1 MSNNKQKNKKSNSAA
16 NAKQKEIDQPNTVEQ
31 NQPKEKQ
38 TSQKSLKKK
47 STGQFDVSVITE
59 WISKYKRYIGAVVLF
74 ALMVVVLIKTSDR
87 QPQQKPEEVVTEEQ
101 DTQDVLTEEFQVD
114 AIPQI
119 NDLIKNYYENYSSGN
134 VDQLENFA
142 KPISDTEKSY
152 VALFSQYVESYNDL
166 KCYTKRGLTEGEY
179 VVSVYMN
186 MKFKDIKTAAPGL
199 DFFYV
204 RTDENGDYYIDN
216 AYSQF
221 NQSNMEESTQADVQS
236 LINEFERAEDVT
248 DLMASVQEEY
258 EAAVK
263 KDADLDKMVSTT
275 LPAAISEWAK
285 SLTEAKPQDEQTDEE
300 QKDDSETKLEG
311 NDKEEADKE
320 ETNQTD
326 KSDEK
331 ADAQTTTKKTRVVYA
346 KDTINL
352 RKKPSTNSSV
362 LKQIAVGTKFKM
374 YTGSDTKGWVKVKV
388 GSKVGYVKK
397 KYLTTQK
404 SKVPDITDQDNDTA
418 ISLPEGKKITLS
430 DSVNVRK
437 SMSET
442 AEKVGLAYRGDTVE
456 VIQSYQEGWT
466 KVKWNG
472 EVGYIKT
479 DLIK

>member
-1 MSNNKQKNKKSNSAA
+1 MSNNKQTNKKSNSAA
-16 NAKQKEIDQPNTVEQ
+16 NTKQKEIDQSNTLEQ
-31 NQPKEKQ
+31 KQNKEKQ
-38 TSQKSLKKK
+38 TQKKSLKKK
-47 STGQFDVSVITE
+47 STGQFDISAITE
-59 WISKYKRYIGAVVLF
+59 WISKYKRHIGAVVLF
-74 ALMVVVLIKTSDR
+74 ALMVLILVKESDR
-87 QPQQKPEEVVTEEQ
+87 QPQETPEEVVTEEQ

-142 KPISDTEKSY
+142 KPVSDTEKSY

-204 RTDENGDYYIDN
+204 RTDENGNYYIDN

-236 LINEFERAEDVT
+236 LINEFEQAEDVA

-258 EAAVK
+258 EAAVE

-300 QKDDSETKLEG
+300 QKDDSETKP
-311 NDKEEADKE
+311 EESDQE
-320 ETNQTD
+320 ETAQTD
-326 KSDEK
+326 ASDETSNE
-331 ADAQTTTKKTRVVYA
+331 QTTTKKTKVVYA
-346 KDTINL
+346 TDTINL

-362 LKQIAVGTKFKM
+362 LKQIEIGTKFKM
-374 YTGSDTKGWVKVKV
+374 YIGSEKDGWVKVKV
-388 GSKVGYVKK
+388 GNKVGYVKK
-397 KYLTTQK
+397 KYLTNKK
-404 SKVPDITDQDNDTA
+404 SKVPDLTDQEDDTA

-437 SMSET
+437 SMSQT